1 MDLLTVVLPV
11 LAAAMLARPADA
23 HIVPIPPSLCSFGTI
38 DLELPAARVTT
49 SAAVPS
55 AATKLRIVYD
65 PNASVVHA
73 CPTGPDTGSDCGDS
87 VPYGFV
93 LDGSPGALALPS
105 RFSGLM
111 ESSGDVVLDDLPVSL
126 TLGAATANV
135 PVTLTTGL
143 VAAGGTVVEGTPL
156 QGLGTWMLVGV
167 IAGDSLPPP
176 LTGAGAPARRGVPA
190 AAGAGQGP
198 VRPSER
204 RRRAPGTDRSR
215 DDPAPHDGDDR
226 PGGSAVAVARI
237 DAARGPRRR
246 RDHRDGGRIG
256 GLQGSRRRQVGT
268 SDDGRTTVTARGRA
282 TTRLN
287 LHDRNA
293 RRADRRRPC
302 GHARWWA

>member
-55 AATKLRIVYD
+55 AATKLRILYD

-73 CPTGPDTGSDCGDS
+73 CPTGAGPGSDCGDS

-167 IAGDSLPPP
+167 IAGDTLPPP
-176 LTGAGAPARRGVPA
+176 LTGQALLLGVACQPRPVPDKDQFVPPSVVGALRG
-190 AAGAGQGP
+190 QIGP
-198 VRPSER
+198 ETIR
-204 RRRAPGTDRSR
+204 
-215 DDPAPHDGDDR
+215 
-226 PGGSAVAVARI
+226 
-237 DAARGPRRR
+237 
-246 RDHRDGGRIG
+246 
-256 GLQGSRRRQVGT
+256 L
-268 SDDGRTTVTARGRA
+268 RTTVTIGPADRPSFSRGSMLLAVHSTAPPSPR
-282 TTRLN
+282 RSC
-287 LHDRNA
+287 
-293 RRADRRRPC
+293 RRACRGAAGGRSVPATMDARPSPR
-302 GHARWWA
+302 GGP